1 MLQTHAKA
9 QGMLLSEGKLTGERP
24 KMKVTT
30 LGTDVWTRRAGK
42 IVGTWCL
49 GLPALPKLLKKD
61 VKISGRAL

>member
-1 MLQTHAKA
+1 
-9 QGMLLSEGKLTGERP
+9 
-24 KMKVTT
+24 MKVTT